1 MEGLKN
7 MKKETRT
14 LKSMKGRLYT
24 RMDSG
29 QKFTLKKLEK
39 QYFQS
44 QVVEVNKVT
53 FDERTTK

>member
-1 MEGLKN
+1 MVGLKN

-14 LKSMKGRLYT
+14 LKSMKGHLYT
-24 RMDSG
+24 KMDSG

>member
-1 MEGLKN
+1 MAGLKN

-14 LKSMKGRLYT
+14 LKSMKGRPYT

-29 QKFTLKKLEK
+29 LKFTLKKLEK

>member
-1 MEGLKN
+1 MVGLKN

-14 LKSMKGRLYT
+14 LKSMKGHLYT
-24 RMDSG
+24 KMDSG

-39 QYFQS
+39 QSFQS

-53 FDERTTK
+53 FEERTTK